1 MGQTGLFCL
10 FLSFSQNNDKYSTI
24 WKKCRWC
31 AWDLNPGTQ
40 DGRHRQIHWAMAAS
54 FLWSCTITFGI
65 TTYSFLD
72 YLLWLPIGVVLGQ
85 PWAWLRDAP
94 DPINITY
101 LDDQKPNRGLSGYC
115 IDLLVKLATM
125 MDFDYEIVPSS
136 RNKVCISSG
145 GHELRY
151 SKICLSYQLEMKMWP
166 WIRPWT
172 FTPWPR
178 FLLFTVRPQVGER
191 ELDGHRRRPHFR
203 RDRHLRGDVDH
214 DHWERRGGQDDYLD
228 NHWVGLRG
236 WNPPKNLL
244 PLQYHLRAK
253 FRQDLSRSSDFY
265 REQTSTR
272 KHCPLYVRF
281 SKYFID
287 KCDY

>member
-145 GHELRY
+145 GH
-151 SKICLSYQLEMKMWP
+151 
-166 WIRPWT
+166 
-172 FTPWPR
+172 
-178 FLLFTVRPQVGER
+178 
-191 ELDGHRRRPHFR
+191 
-203 RDRHLRGDVDH
+203 
-214 DHWERRGGQDDYLD
+214 
-228 NHWVGLRG
+228 
-236 WNPPKNLL
+236 
-244 PLQYHLRAK
+244 
-253 FRQDLSRSSDFY
+253 
-265 REQTSTR
+265 
-272 KHCPLYVRF
+272 
-281 SKYFID
+281 
-287 KCDY
+287 